1 MFKLFKQLY
10 LQKRVY
16 MVLGAIIALFVLA
29 FIFPILYKVVWGLF
43 VLFFA
48 IILVD
53 ITLLFNKKNKVDA
66 VRILPE
72 KLSNGDDN
80 TIYISIENKY
90 NIAVQCDIIDE
101 IPFQFQKRDFEIT
114 KTLAPKEQK
123 TLSYTLRPTT
133 RGEYVFGKL
142 NVYVSSPLKLVSRRF
157 VFCDDVTL
165 ATYPS
170 FIQMKK
176 YDLIAF
182 SKNKYA
188 FGMKKIR
195 KIGTTTEFEQ
205 IKEYVLGDDIR
216 NINWKATAK
225 SSQLMV
231 NQFQDENTESVYNII
246 DRGRVMQMP
255 FNGLSLLDYAINST
269 LALSNVILKK
279 NDKVGLMTFSENITN
294 QLPAE
299 SKISQLQKVMEQL
312 YRVNT
317 NFVESDFGKLYA
329 HIRHKITHR
338 SLIILYTNFESLSS
352 LKRQLPYLRAI
363 AKNHVL
369 LVVFFENTE
378 LTKLTEKKAKNTDDI
393 FDKVIA
399 EKFNFEKRLIVNE
412 LTKYG
417 IQSILTAPEELSIN
431 TINKYLQI
439 KAKGTL

>member
-16 MVLGAIIALFVLA
+16 IALGCIIALFVIA
-29 FIFPILYKVVWGLF
+29 FIFPILYNVVWGLF
-43 VLFFA
+43 LLLF
-48 IILVD
+48 ITILVD
-53 ITLLFNKKNKVDA
+53 ITLLFTKKENIKA

-72 KLSNGDDN
+72 KLSNGDEN
-80 TIYISIENKY
+80 IIYISVENKY
-90 NIAVQCDIIDE
+90 NINVSCEIIDE

-114 KTLAPKEQK
+114 KYILSKESK
-123 TLSYTLRPTT
+123 TISYTLRPTQ
-133 RGEYVFGKL
+133 RGEYFFGKL
-142 NVYVSSPLKLVSRRF
+142 NIFVSSPLHLVSRRF
-157 VFCDDVTL
+157 SFCDQAIL

-231 NQFQDENTESVYNII
+231 NQFQDENTETIYNII

-279 NDKVGLMTFSENITN
+279 NDKVGLMAFSENITN

-299 SKISQLQKVMEQL
+299 GKISQLQKIMEQL

-329 HIRHKITHR
+329 YIKHKITHR

-363 AKNHVL
+363 AKSHVL

-378 LTKLTEKKAKNTDDI
+378 LTKLTNKKAKNTDDI

-417 IQSILTAPEELSIN
+417 IQSILTPPEELSLN

>member
-10 LQKRVY
+10 LQKPVY
-16 MVLGAIIALFVLA
+16 IVLGCIIALFVLA
-29 FIFPILYKVVWGLF
+29 FIFPILYNVVWGIFLLLF
-43 VLFFA
+43 VTV
-48 IILVD
+48 LVD
-53 ITLLFNKKNKVDA
+53 ITLLFTKKDNINA

-80 TIYISIENKY
+80 VIYISVENKY
-90 NIAVQCDIIDE
+90 NITIHCTIIDE
-101 IPFQFQKRDFEIT
+101 IPFQFQKRDFEINRT
-114 KTLAPKEQK
+114 IPSKELKTI
-123 TLSYTLRPTT
+123 SYNLRPTE
-133 RGEYVFGKL
+133 RGEYIFGKL
-142 NVYVSSPLKLVSRRF
+142 NVYISSPLKLISRRLI
-157 VFCDDVTL
+157 FCDQANL

-176 YDLIAF
+176 YDLMAF
-182 SKNKYA
+182 SKNKYTY
-188 FGMKKIR
+188 GMKKIR
-195 KIGTTTEFEQ
+195 KIGNTTEFEQ

-231 NQFQDENTESVYNII
+231 NQFQDENTETIYNII

-255 FNGLSLLDYAINST
+255 FKGLSLLDYAINST

-279 NDKVGLMTFSENITN
+279 NDRVGLMTFNENITN

-299 SKISQLQKVMEQL
+299 GKISQLQKVMEQL
-312 YRVNT
+312 YRVQT

-352 LKRQLPYLRAI
+352 LNRQLPYLRAI

-378 LTKLTEKKAKNTDDI
+378 LTKLTQKKAKNSDDI

-417 IQSILTAPEELSIN
+417 IQSILTAPEDLSIN

-439 KAKGTL
+439 KAKGSL

>member
-16 MVLGAIIALFVLA
+16 IVLGCIIALFVLA
-29 FIFPILYKVVWGLF
+29 FIFPILYNVVWGIFLLLF
-43 VLFFA
+43 VTV
-48 IILVD
+48 LVD
-53 ITLLFNKKNKVDA
+53 ITLLFTKKDNINA

-80 TIYISIENKY
+80 VIYISVENKY
-90 NIAVQCDIIDE
+90 NITIHCTIIDE
-101 IPFQFQKRDFEIT
+101 IPFQFQKRDFEINRT
-114 KTLAPKEQK
+114 IPSKELKTI
-123 TLSYTLRPTT
+123 SYNLRPTE
-133 RGEYVFGKL
+133 RGEYIFGKL
-142 NVYVSSPLKLVSRRF
+142 NVYISSPLKLISRRLI
-157 VFCDDVTL
+157 FCDQANL

-176 YDLIAF
+176 YDLMAF
-182 SKNKYA
+182 SKNKYTY
-188 FGMKKIR
+188 GMKKIR
-195 KIGTTTEFEQ
+195 KIGNTTEFEQ

-231 NQFQDENTESVYNII
+231 NQFQDENTETIYNII

-255 FNGLSLLDYAINST
+255 FKGLSLLDYAINST

-279 NDKVGLMTFSENITN
+279 NDKVGLMTFNENITN

-299 SKISQLQKVMEQL
+299 GKISQLQKVMEQL
-312 YRVNT
+312 YRVQT

-352 LKRQLPYLRAI
+352 LNRQLPYLRAI

-378 LTKLTEKKAKNTDDI
+378 LTKLTQKKAKNSDEI

-417 IQSILTAPEELSIN
+417 IQSILTTPEDLSIN
-431 TINKYLQI
+431 TINKYLKI
-439 KAKGTL
+439 KAKGSL

>member
-90 NIAVQCDIIDE
+90 NISVQCDIIDE

-142 NVYVSSPLKLVSRRF
+142 NVYISSPLKLVSRRF

>member
-142 NVYVSSPLKLVSRRF
+142 NVYISSPLKLVSRRF

>member
-53 ITLLFNKKNKVDA
+53 ITLLFNKKNKVNA

-90 NIAVQCDIIDE
+90 NITVQCDIIDE

-142 NVYVSSPLKLVSRRF
+142 NVYISSPLKLVSRRF

>member
-16 MVLGAIIALFVLA
+16 IALGCIIALFILA

-43 VLFFA
+43 LLFFA
-48 IILVD
+48 TILVD
-53 ITLLFNKKNKVDA
+53 ITILFTKKDKINA
-66 VRILPE
+66 VRVLPE
-72 KLSNGDDN
+72 KLSNSDDN
-80 TIYISIENKY
+80 LIYISIENKY
-90 NIAVQCDIIDE
+90 NIAIQCEIIDE
-101 IPFQFQKRDFEIT
+101 IPFQFQRRDFEII
-114 KTLAPKEQK
+114 KSIPAKELK
-123 TLSYTLRPTT
+123 TLSYTLRPTE

-142 NVYVSSPLKLVSRRF
+142 NIYVSSPLRLMSKRYI
-157 VFCDDVTL
+157 FCDQATL

-195 KIGTTTEFEQ
+195 KIGNTTEFEQ
-205 IKEYVLGDDIR
+205 IKEYVLGDDMR

-225 SSQLMV
+225 SNQLMV
-231 NQFQDENTESVYNII
+231 NQFQDENTESIYNII

-255 FNGLSLLDYAINST
+255 FNGLSLLDYSINSA

-279 NDKVGLMTFSENITN
+279 NDKVGLMTFAENITN

-299 SKISQLQKVMEQL
+299 SKISQLNKIMEQL

-338 SLIILYTNFESLSS
+338 SLIILYTNFESISS

-363 AKNHVL
+363 AKSHVL

-378 LTKLTEKKAKNTDDI
+378 LTKLTNKKAKNTDDI

-417 IQSILTAPEELSIN
+417 IQSILTPPEDLSLN

>member
-53 ITLLFNKKNKVDA
+53 ITLLFNKKNKVNA

-90 NIAVQCDIIDE
+90 NITVQCDIIDE

-142 NVYVSSPLKLVSRRF
+142 NVYISSPLKLVSRRF
-157 VFCDDVTL
+157 IFCDDVTL

>member
-16 MVLGAIIALFVLA
+16 IVLGCIIALFVLA
-29 FIFPILYKVVWGLF
+29 FIFPILYNVVWGIFLLLF
-43 VLFFA
+43 VTV
-48 IILVD
+48 LVD
-53 ITLLFNKKNKVDA
+53 ITLLFTKKDNINA

-80 TIYISIENKY
+80 VIYISVENKY
-90 NIAVQCDIIDE
+90 NITIHCTIIDE
-101 IPFQFQKRDFEIT
+101 IPFQFQKRDFEINRT
-114 KTLAPKEQK
+114 IASKELKTI
-123 TLSYTLRPTT
+123 SYNLRPTE
-133 RGEYVFGKL
+133 RGEYIFGKL
-142 NVYVSSPLKLVSRRF
+142 NVYISSPLKLISRRLI
-157 VFCDDVTL
+157 FCDQANL

-176 YDLIAF
+176 YDLMAF
-182 SKNKYA
+182 SKNKYTY
-188 FGMKKIR
+188 GMKKIR
-195 KIGTTTEFEQ
+195 KIGNTTEFEQ

-231 NQFQDENTESVYNII
+231 NQFQDENTETIYNII

-255 FNGLSLLDYAINST
+255 FKGLSLLDYAINST

-279 NDKVGLMTFSENITN
+279 NDRVGLMTFNENITN

-299 SKISQLQKVMEQL
+299 GKISQLQKVMEQL
-312 YRVNT
+312 YRVQT

-352 LKRQLPYLRAI
+352 LNRQLPYLRAI

-378 LTKLTEKKAKNTDDI
+378 LTKLTQKKAKNSDDI

-417 IQSILTAPEELSIN
+417 IQSILTAPEDLSIN

-439 KAKGTL
+439 KAKGSL

>member
-48 IILVD
+48 TILVD
-53 ITLLFNKKNKVDA
+53 ITLLFNKKNKVNA

-90 NIAVQCDIIDE
+90 HITVQCDIIDE

-142 NVYVSSPLKLVSRRF
+142 NVYISSPLKLVSKRF
-157 VFCDDVTL
+157 IFCDDVTL

>member
-16 MVLGAIIALFVLA
+16 IVLGCIIALFVLA
-29 FIFPILYKVVWGLF
+29 FIFPILYNVVWGIFLLLF
-43 VLFFA
+43 VTV
-48 IILVD
+48 LVD
-53 ITLLFNKKNKVDA
+53 ITLLFTKKDNINA

-80 TIYISIENKY
+80 VIYISVENKY
-90 NIAVQCDIIDE
+90 NITIHCTIIDE
-101 IPFQFQKRDFEIT
+101 IPFQFQKRDFEINRT
-114 KTLAPKEQK
+114 IPSKELKTI
-123 TLSYTLRPTT
+123 SYNLRPTE
-133 RGEYVFGKL
+133 RGEYIFGKL
-142 NVYVSSPLKLVSRRF
+142 NVYISSPLKLISRRLI
-157 VFCDDVTL
+157 FCDQANL

-176 YDLIAF
+176 YDLMAF

-188 FGMKKIR
+188 YGMKKIR
-195 KIGTTTEFEQ
+195 KIGNTTEFEQ

-231 NQFQDENTESVYNII
+231 NQFQDENTETIYNII

-255 FNGLSLLDYAINST
+255 FKGLSLLDYAINST

-279 NDKVGLMTFSENITN
+279 NDRVGLMTFNENITN

-299 SKISQLQKVMEQL
+299 GKISQLQKVMEQL
-312 YRVNT
+312 YRVQT

-352 LKRQLPYLRAI
+352 LNRQLPYLRAI

-378 LTKLTEKKAKNTDDI
+378 LTKLTQKKAKNSDDI

-417 IQSILTAPEELSIN
+417 IQSILTAPEDLSIN

-439 KAKGTL
+439 KAKGSL

>member
-48 IILVD
+48 TILVD
-53 ITLLFNKKNKVDA
+53 ITLLFNKKNKVNA

-90 NIAVQCDIIDE
+90 HITVQCDIIDE

-142 NVYVSSPLKLVSRRF
+142 NVYISSPLKLVSRRF

>member
-1 MFKLFKQLY
+1 MFKIFKQLY

-16 MVLGAIIALFVLA
+16 IGLGCIMALFALA
-29 FIFPILYKVVWGLF
+29 FIFPVLYYVVWGLCL
-43 VLFFA
+43 LFFA
-48 IILVD
+48 TILVD
-53 ITLLFNKKNKVDA
+53 ITLLFSKKNKINA

-80 TIYISIENKY
+80 PIYISIENQY
-90 NIAVQCDIIDE
+90 PIAIHCELIDE
-101 IPFQFQKRDFEIT
+101 IPFQFQKRDFEIKRSLAAKEH
-114 KTLAPKEQK
+114 KTI
-123 TLSYTLRPTT
+123 SYTLSPKE

-142 NVYVSSPLKLVSRRF
+142 NVYVSTTLGLVAKRYI
-157 VFCDDVTL
+157 FCDQATL
-165 ATYPS
+165 PSYPS

-176 YDLIAF
+176 YDLMAF

-188 FGMKKIR
+188 FGMKKLR
-195 KIGTTTEFEQ
+195 KIGNTTEFEQ

-216 NINWKATAK
+216 TINWKATAK
-225 SSQLMV
+225 KNELMV
-231 NQFQDENTESVYNII
+231 NQFQDENTETVYCII

-279 NDKVGLMTFSENITN
+279 NDKVGLMTFSEDIKN

-299 SKISQLQKVMEQL
+299 SKKTQLHKVMEQL
-312 YRVNT
+312 YRVRT

-329 HIRHKITHR
+329 QIKHKITHR
-338 SLIILYTNFESLSS
+338 SLIILYTNFESMNS

-378 LTKLTEKKAKNTDDI
+378 LTKLTNKKAKNIDDI

>member
-16 MVLGAIIALFVLA
+16 IVLGCIIALFVLA
-29 FIFPILYKVVWGLF
+29 FIFPILYNVVWGIFLLLF
-43 VLFFA
+43 VTV
-48 IILVD
+48 LVD
-53 ITLLFNKKNKVDA
+53 ITLLFTKKDNINA

-80 TIYISIENKY
+80 VIYISVENKY
-90 NIAVQCDIIDE
+90 NITIHCTIIDE
-101 IPFQFQKRDFEIT
+101 IPFQFQKRDFEINRT
-114 KTLAPKEQK
+114 IPSKELKTI
-123 TLSYTLRPTT
+123 SYNLRPTE
-133 RGEYVFGKL
+133 RGEYIFGKL
-142 NVYVSSPLKLVSRRF
+142 NVYISSPLKLISRRLI
-157 VFCDDVTL
+157 FCDQANL

-176 YDLIAF
+176 YDLMAF
-182 SKNKYA
+182 SKNKYTY
-188 FGMKKIR
+188 GMKKIR
-195 KIGTTTEFEQ
+195 KIGNTTEFEQ

-231 NQFQDENTESVYNII
+231 NQFQDENTETIYNII

-255 FNGLSLLDYAINST
+255 FKGLSLLDYAINST

-279 NDKVGLMTFSENITN
+279 NDKVGLMTFNENITN

-312 YRVNT
+312 YRVKT

-352 LKRQLPYLRAI
+352 LNRQLPYLRAI

-378 LTKLTEKKAKNTDDI
+378 LTKLTKKKAKNSDDI

-417 IQSILTAPEELSIN
+417 IQSILTAPEDLSIN

-439 KAKGTL
+439 KAKGSL

>member
-53 ITLLFNKKNKVDA
+53 ITLLFNKKNKVNA

-90 NIAVQCDIIDE
+90 NITVQCDIIDE

-133 RGEYVFGKL
+133 RGEYVFGRL
-142 NVYVSSPLKLVSRRF
+142 NVYISSPLKLVSKRF
-157 VFCDDVTL
+157 IFCDDVTL

>member
-10 LQKRVY
+10 LQKPVY
-16 MVLGAIIALFVLA
+16 IVLGCIIALFVLA
-29 FIFPILYKVVWGLF
+29 FIFPILYNVVWGIFLLLF
-43 VLFFA
+43 VTV
-48 IILVD
+48 LVD
-53 ITLLFNKKNKVDA
+53 ITLLFTKKDNINA

-80 TIYISIENKY
+80 VIYISVENKY
-90 NIAVQCDIIDE
+90 NITIHCTIIDE
-101 IPFQFQKRDFEIT
+101 IPFQFQKRDFEINRT
-114 KTLAPKEQK
+114 IPSKELKTI
-123 TLSYTLRPTT
+123 SYNLRPTE
-133 RGEYVFGKL
+133 RGEYIFGKL
-142 NVYVSSPLKLVSRRF
+142 NVYISSPLKLISRRLI
-157 VFCDDVTL
+157 FCDQANL

-188 FGMKKIR
+188 YGMKKIR
-195 KIGTTTEFEQ
+195 KIGNTTEFEQ

-225 SSQLMV
+225 SNQLMV
-231 NQFQDENTESVYNII
+231 NQFQDENTETIYNII

-255 FNGLSLLDYAINST
+255 FKGLSLLDYAINST

-279 NDKVGLMTFSENITN
+279 NDRVGLMTFNENITN

-299 SKISQLQKVMEQL
+299 GKISQLQKVMEQL
-312 YRVNT
+312 YRVQT

-352 LKRQLPYLRAI
+352 LNRQLPYLRAI

-378 LTKLTEKKAKNTDDI
+378 LTKLTQKKAKNSDDI

-417 IQSILTAPEELSIN
+417 IQSILTAPEDLSIN

-439 KAKGTL
+439 KAKGSL

>member
-16 MVLGAIIALFVLA
+16 IALGCIIALFILA

-43 VLFFA
+43 LLFFA
-48 IILVD
+48 TILVD
-53 ITLLFNKKNKVDA
+53 ITILFTKKDKIQA
-66 VRILPE
+66 TRILPE
-72 KLSNGDDN
+72 KLSNSDDN
-80 TIYISIENKY
+80 HIYISIENKY
-90 NIAVQCDIIDE
+90 NIAVQCEIIDE
-101 IPFQFQKRDFEIT
+101 IPFQFQRRDFEII
-114 KTLAPKEQK
+114 KSIAAKELK
-123 TLSYTLRPTT
+123 TLSYTLRPTE

-142 NVYVSSPLKLVSRRF
+142 NIYVSSPLKLVSKRYI
-157 VFCDDVTL
+157 FCDQATL

-195 KIGTTTEFEQ
+195 KIGNTTEFEQ
-205 IKEYVLGDDIR
+205 IKEYVLGDDMR

-225 SSQLMV
+225 SNQLMV

-255 FNGLSLLDYAINST
+255 FNGLSLLDYSINSA

-279 NDKVGLMTFSENITN
+279 NDKVGLMTFAENITN

-299 SKISQLQKVMEQL
+299 SKISQLHKIMEQL

-338 SLIILYTNFESLSS
+338 SLIILYTNFESISS

-363 AKNHVL
+363 AKSHVL

-378 LTKLTEKKAKNTDDI
+378 LTKLTNKKAKNTDDI

-417 IQSILTAPEELSIN
+417 IQSILTPPEDLSLN

>member
-16 MVLGAIIALFVLA
+16 IVLGCIIALFVLA
-29 FIFPILYKVVWGLF
+29 FIFPILYNVVWGIFLLLF
-43 VLFFA
+43 VTV
-48 IILVD
+48 LVD
-53 ITLLFNKKNKVDA
+53 ITLLFTKKDNINA

-80 TIYISIENKY
+80 VIYISVENKY
-90 NIAVQCDIIDE
+90 NITIHCTIIDE
-101 IPFQFQKRDFEIT
+101 IPFQFQKRDFEINRT
-114 KTLAPKEQK
+114 IPSKELKTI
-123 TLSYTLRPTT
+123 SYNLRPTE
-133 RGEYVFGKL
+133 RGEYIFGKL
-142 NVYVSSPLKLVSRRF
+142 NVYISSPLKLISRRLI
-157 VFCDDVTL
+157 FCDQANL

-176 YDLIAF
+176 YDLMAF
-182 SKNKYA
+182 SKNKYTY
-188 FGMKKIR
+188 GMKKIR
-195 KIGTTTEFEQ
+195 KIGNTTEFEQ

-231 NQFQDENTESVYNII
+231 NQFQDENTETIYNII

-255 FNGLSLLDYAINST
+255 FKGLSLLDYAINST

-279 NDKVGLMTFSENITN
+279 NDRVGLMTFNENITN

-299 SKISQLQKVMEQL
+299 GKISQLQKVMEQL
-312 YRVNT
+312 YRVQT

-352 LKRQLPYLRAI
+352 LNRQLPYLRAI

-378 LTKLTEKKAKNTDDI
+378 LTKLTQKKAKNSDDI

-417 IQSILTAPEELSIN
+417 IQSILTAPEDLSIN

-439 KAKGTL
+439 KAKGSL

>member
-16 MVLGAIIALFVLA
+16 IVLGTIIALFVLA

-53 ITLLFNKKNKVDA
+53 ITLLFNKKNRVDA

-90 NIAVQCDIIDE
+90 NITVQCDIIDE